1 MLKRGSL
8 CKFVYQ
14 IDTNSET
21 WFTVELKDSNELR
34 VHFIKNGLWICNE
47 DMDKDQIYVSR
58 DAFNWEGINDR
69 NDKEQAA
76 KYIKRFFQSFESLAF
91 CINDFENFFTP

>member
-1 MLKRGSL
+1 MHIENKISVRLMKKGSL

-34 VHFIKNGLWICNE
+34 VHFIKNGIWIHHQ
-47 DMDKDQIYVSR
+47 DMKR
-58 DAFNWEGINDR
+58 D
-69 NDKEQAA
+69 
-76 KYIKRFFQSFESLAF
+76 
-91 CINDFENFFTP
+91 

>member
-1 MLKRGSL
+1 MTHIENKISVNLLESGSI

-34 VHFIKNGLWICNE
+34 VHFIKNGLWINHE
-47 DMDKDQIYVSR
+47 GTNKDEIYVLK
-58 DAFNWEGINDR
+58 DAFNWRGI
-69 NDKEQAA
+69 
-76 KYIKRFFQSFESLAF
+76 
-91 CINDFENFFTP
+91 